1 MHSSDGAITQ
11 PAWEKAT
18 AKKAVVAVLVCC
30 LLALQSAAVPLHPFH
45 RDASLAAIAG
55 LEEKEEQAEPTGL
68 TAGEAVVKGLEHQYE
83 SRAAALAALFRQEEH
98 IAARRKLLV
107 QLNQRYSL
115 EQLSNSGKTA
125 LSKSQ
130 LIDWQAG
137 TGSAP
142 DAEARRREV
151 ALLWS
156 VLDAAML
163 YLDNRPESEDNTLPP
178 SHAQRLRQQITL
190 DTVSAY
196 WRAAALDTIA
206 REAEQLRRDIGHFV
220 DSADQA
226 QVDVQFARRVLDLED
241 GLDRLKR
248 WSRAAKTARL
258 ELADIIG
265 LPDESIPLDTFPEQF
280 PGLPSLP
287 HGDPSALQPAALV
300 RRPEFRTVKGEGM
313 TNEVETRKVLVRF
326 VPKASITLSR
336 SDADLQ
342 PEWRNWMT
350 IGAKVCWNIFTSTAY
365 MPESGAPNPYGNAG
379 RLREPAK
386 GAAAFA
392 QVGIAYVE
400 WKLEAEN
407 AAVEVRR
414 AETRRRLVD
423 ALAAEPNKNAVRLEL
438 LEERLL
444 LHSERTDALLA
455 LAEARIAS
463 ARLANAIGFD
473 TDDQG
478 QLLWKLDAHAPVDLL
493 KHQGDIPSALLAGV
507 ERSRRALG
515 EMDGIDQ
522 SIQAMAPSNALRPG
536 PTRVDM
542 GGALRLD
549 DAALINE
556 WAEKE
561 QLSGKPITSESTP
574 AQSSS
579 RMLTVNREAEPI
591 TVAEQP
597 QTALEAD
604 LVPTRLMQADDM
616 RKKVTD
622 KREET
627 SRRYP
632 VGQTTMSGVGIPG
645 LSIHDFDQPAPAK
658 KNETLAVE
666 TPALHPAPATIQGK
680 SVWPQQP
687 ARPVARAKAL
697 IEPQEENISI
707 TGVKLRPSPGGSL
720 RPPGAGPEP
729 VRVTETLSATAER
742 KAPTQRSWDS
752 VDALEPLQPLP
763 PLQPINPLQPLEPL
777 AVKIPSSSQPAAQ
790 PQLQLQSLNWPD
802 EPLDFLPAIQSPR
815 AAQPDYRLKP

>member
-1 MHSSDGAITQ
+1 MHSSDGAMTR

-18 AKKAVVAVLVCC
+18 ARKAVVATLVCC
-30 LLALQSAAVPLHPFH
+30 LLILQSAALPLHPFH
-45 RDASLAAIAG
+45 RNASLASLAG
-55 LEEKEEQAEPTGL
+55 MEEKEEQTEPTGL
-68 TAGEAVVKGLEHQYE
+68 TAGEAVVKGLEHQFDT
-83 SRAAALAALFRQEEH
+83 RAAALAALFRQEEH

-107 QLNQRYSL
+107 QVNQRYSL
-115 EQLSNSGKTA
+115 EHLSNSGKSA

-130 LIDWQAG
+130 LIDWRAETG
-137 TGSAP
+137 TAP
-142 DAEARRREV
+142 EADARRREV

-163 YLDNRPESEDNTLPP
+163 YLDNRPQNEDTSLPP

-196 WRAAALDTIA
+196 WRAAALETIA
-206 REAEQLRRDIGHFV
+206 READQLRRDIGHFV
-220 DSADQA
+220 DTADQA
-226 QVDVQFARRVLDLED
+226 QVDVQFARRVMELED

-248 WSRAAKTARL
+248 WSRAAKTAKL
-258 ELADIIG
+258 ELAEIIG
-265 LPDESIPLDTFPEQF
+265 LADESIPLDTFPEHF

-287 HGDPSALQPAALV
+287 HGDPSALQPAALQ

-313 TNEVETRKVLVRF
+313 TNEVETRKVLVRL
-326 VPKASITLSR
+326 VPKAAITLSR

-365 MPESGAPNPYGNAG
+365 MPESAAPNPYGNAG

-400 WKLEAEN
+400 WKLEEEN
-407 AAVEVRR
+407 AAVQVRQ

-423 ALAAEPNKNAVRLEL
+423 ALAAEPDKNALMLEL

-444 LHSERTDALLA
+444 LHNDRTDALLA

-473 TDDQG
+473 TDEEG
-478 QLLWKLDAHAPVDLL
+478 RLLWKLDAHAPVDLL

-507 ERSRRALG
+507 ERSRQALG
-515 EMDGIDQ
+515 ALDGVEQ
-522 SIQAMAPSNALRPG
+522 SLQAMAPSNALRPG

-542 GGALRLD
+542 GDALRLD

-561 QLSGKPITSESTP
+561 QLSGKPVPGPTASTEP
-574 AQSSS
+574 SS
-579 RMLTVNREAEPI
+579 RMLTVNREPRETP
-591 TVAEQP
+591 TAEQP
-597 QTALEAD
+597 RAEPEAD
-604 LVPTRLMQADDM
+604 LVPARLMQADDM
-616 RKKVTD
+616 RKKVRD

-632 VGQTTMSGVGIPG
+632 VGQATVSGVGIPG
-645 LSIHDFDQPAPAK
+645 LSIHDFDPPAP
-658 KNETLAVE
+658 
-666 TPALHPAPATIQGK
+666 
-680 SVWPQQP
+680 QP

-697 IEPQEENISI
+697 VEPQEENISI
-707 TGVKLRPSPGGSL
+707 TGVKLNPSPGGSL
-720 RPPGAGPEP
+720 RPPGTGPEP
-729 VRVTETLSATAER
+729 RRVTETLSATAER
-742 KAPTQRSWDS
+742 KAPARRSWDS

-763 PLQPINPLQPLEPL
+763 PLQPMEPL
-777 AVKIPSSSQPAAQ
+777 TVKIPSPSQPAAQ
-790 PQLQLQSLNWPD
+790 PQLQLQPLNWPD